1 MNDMNDKQK
10 KTVEKLIE
18 VLKDGQEGFKITAEK
33 IDDSSIK
40 AQFLDF
46 SEQRAKFVVQLAP
59 YLSSADMSTSVGG
72 AAVKAAGVIH
82 RGWIDVKSALGG
94 GDSAIL
100 NEAERGEDYAV
111 KAYQDA
117 MEEPLP
123 QELSSLIK
131 EQFLLVKSTHDKVK
145 SYRDS
150 K

>member
-1 MNDMNDKQK
+1 MTDNEK
-10 KTVEKLIE
+10 KTVAKLIE

-40 AQFLDF
+40 AQFMDF
-46 SEQRAKFVVQLAP
+46 SEQRAKFVLQLAP
-59 YLSSADMSTSVGG
+59 YSSSSDTSKSVDGT
-72 AAVKAAGVIH
+72 AVKAAGAIH

-94 GDSAIL
+94 GDNAIL

-111 KAYQDA
+111 KAFKDA
-117 MEEPLP
+117 LEEPLS
-123 QELSSLIK
+123 QEVSSLIQ
-131 EQFLLVKSTHDKVK
+131 EQFLMIKSTHEKVK